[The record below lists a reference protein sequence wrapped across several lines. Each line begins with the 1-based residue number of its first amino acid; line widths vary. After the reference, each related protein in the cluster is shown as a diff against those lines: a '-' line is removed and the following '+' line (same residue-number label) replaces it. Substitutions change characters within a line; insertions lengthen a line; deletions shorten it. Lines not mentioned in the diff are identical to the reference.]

1 MAAAVASLAWW
12 GGGGHSRGGGRTYLL
27 ATASAQGK
35 PPCHLT
41 SAPGARPSP
50 LPPPCSRLAL
60 LSLSLMAPSA
70 PWPPPT
76 HLPPSRKLPVP
87 RPPLHC
93 AQGSFSGPCGPAR
106 SPALPSEGVPHTASP
121 TERLRAGH
129 ARCGG
134 CAGSPASC
142 PQARPPTWAGGCS
155 WALPQAF
162 MLKGGVARSPGLP
175 QGPWDSAAPT
185 SPGGGCAHR
194 HSHRGGGRSQLRS
207 SRVEPACLPRTS
219 CPSGAS
225 TCADSGGPGDPWV
238 ALCCQTE
245 AGAGDLGAPGPL
257 CAPPGPGA
265 RRGLGQ
271 GSCPPE
277 HPWVTV
283 CEVGRNTTLSWGWV
297 R

>member
-1 MAAAVASLAWW
+1 MGAEPGPAGGRAGPQQASRTPSGPVLLWASVSLQQATRGPSQASRVPTLRCGVSSNKDSSGDRAPDTRQGGPPEAGRSSKGAQGAGAMAAAVASLAWW
-12 GGGGHSRGGGRTYLL
+12 GGGGRSRGGGRTYLL

-121 TERLRAGH
+121 TERLRA
-129 ARCGG
+129 ARRTLRGLRG
-134 CAGSPASC
+134 LTGKPPAG
-142 PQARPPTWAGGCS
+142 PPTDLGGR
-155 WALPQAF
+155 LLLGPP
-162 MLKGGVARSPGLP
+162 PGLY
-175 QGPWDSAAPT
+175 A
-185 SPGGGCAHR
+185 
-194 HSHRGGGRSQLRS
+194 
-207 SRVEPACLPRTS
+207 E
-219 CPSGAS
+219 
-225 TCADSGGPGDPWV
+225 
-238 ALCCQTE
+238 
-245 AGAGDLGAPGPL
+245 
-257 CAPPGPGA
+257 
-265 RRGLGQ
+265 RRR
-271 GSCPPE
+271 C
-277 HPWVTV
+277 
-283 CEVGRNTTLSWGWV
+283 
-297 R
+297 